1 MFAFKIS
8 YLSFTLD
15 GLEVEKG
22 SVEKTPSIRKK
33 MAVAKWSS
41 LRTKI
46 VNNSLINEKG
56 EIDLEIV
63 VESLRFAA
71 FTSFFI
77 LIIIGIIITKVIRC

>member
-1 MFAFKIS
+1 M
-8 YLSFTLD
+8 
-15 GLEVEKG
+15 
-22 SVEKTPSIRKK
+22 
-33 MAVAKWSS
+33 S

-71 FTSFFI
+71 FTAFFI
-77 LIIIGIIITKVIRC
+77 LIIIGIIITQVIR